1 MRRILIGV
9 AAIVAAV
16 GAIGGGLAAS
26 TGRPTIIVGA
36 VYPTAGSSGQV
47 GLEEERG
54 AALAAELANSRGG
67 VQGQTV
73 QLRLVPTDTAEAAP
87 GVINRLH
94 AQGISLVLGTEASV
108 ISAPASVAVAQ
119 DKMLMWET
127 GAVGLTAPAAQPGIN
142 FFRAAPMGA
151 NLGKAAVDFVA
162 DQVAPR
168 ASRPGPLRYAVAYVD
183 DVYGRAVAG
192 GALADV
198 SARQQI
204 LAGSFPYDQSTTD
217 FGPLVA
223 RIAASHPDVLFV
235 SAYMAD
241 AVALRRAT
249 AAARVPLLANIGT
262 SSSYCMPPFGAQ
274 LGAEAV
280 GLFASDKPDAAAV
293 NPSTLSPA
301 ARAELAWAQRR
312 YSSEFHQPMSAPAL
326 TGFTSA
332 WALVGHVLPAA
343 HGTEPSA
350 VARTALAQHL
360 PEGSL
365 PNGSGLSFG
374 QPGAPDAGENQ
385 AAVSVIWEWVG
396 VNQRAV
402 VWPPAYA
409 NHAITLTSG

>member
-1 MRRILIGV
+1 MRRILG
-9 AAIVAAV
+9 IVAAV
-16 GAIGGGLAAS
+16 VAVGAIAGGLAAAGGRS
-26 TGRPTIIVGA
+26 TITVGA
-36 VYPTAGSSGQV
+36 VYPTSGSSGQV
-47 GLEEERG
+47 GLQEERG
-54 AALAAELANSRGG
+54 AALAAELANAHGG
-67 VQGQTV
+67 VQGRTV
-73 QLRLVPTDTAEAAP
+73 QLRLVPTNTAEAAP
-87 GVINRLH
+87 AAINRLH
-94 AQGISLVLGTEASV
+94 ADGVSLVLGTEASV
-108 ISAPASVAVAQ
+108 ISAPASVTVAH
-119 DKMLMWET
+119 DGMLMWET

-151 NLGKAAVDFVA
+151 NLGKAAIDFVA

-168 ASRPGPLRYAVAYVD
+168 AGRSGPLRYAVAYVD

-192 GALADV
+192 GAIADV

-217 FGPLVA
+217 FGPLVS
-223 RIAASHPDVLFV
+223 RIAATHPDVLFV

-249 AAARVPLLANIGT
+249 AAAHVPLLANIGT

-274 LGAEAV
+274 LGPEAV

-293 NPSTLSPA
+293 NPATLSAP
-301 ARAELAWAQRR
+301 ARAELAWAQRQ
-312 YSSEFHQPMSAPAL
+312 YSAQFHQPMTAPAL

-332 WALVGHVLPAA
+332 WALFGHVLTVAR
-343 HGTEPSA
+343 GTEPAA
-350 VARTALAQHL
+350 VARAALAQHM
-360 PEGSL
+360 PQGSL

-374 QPGAPDAGENQ
+374 QPGAPDAGENL

-409 NHAITLTSG
+409 DHSVVLTSG